1 MITTFLQI
9 QADTL
14 SQVNPAELAKNLP
27 VNTEISVL
35 EFIFK
40 GGFFLVPIVIL
51 FIYTIYIVFE
61 RHSRQP

>member
-1 MITTFLQI
+1 MITTFLQV

-14 SQVNPAELAKNLP
+14 SQVNPAELAKALP

-40 GGFFLVPIVIL
+40 GGFFLIPIVIL
-51 FIYTIYIVFE
+51 FIYTI
-61 RHSRQP
+61 